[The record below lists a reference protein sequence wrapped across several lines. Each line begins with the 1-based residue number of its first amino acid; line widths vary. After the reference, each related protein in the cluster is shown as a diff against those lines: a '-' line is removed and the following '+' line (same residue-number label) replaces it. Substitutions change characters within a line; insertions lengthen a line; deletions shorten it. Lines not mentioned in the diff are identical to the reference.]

1 MADGPREDPRSSAGV
16 RVPDM
21 GAFAG
26 HVSRVLTSRTNYES
40 CVADSTLDS
49 TLYACAHIAS
59 SRAPRSLSSQ
69 AHRTRSPRDHSRDHP
84 TLTPARSLLVML
96 LVRPPRHSPSLC
108 PSLACALVHVR
119 THSAGLA
126 ARCSPSSALAVSLS
140 LPLGLSALVHPSNVP
155 PCPPLPPSAGSHS
168 HASPGPVARGLP
180 LSLSRSHACSG
191 LSAGFAAARPRRL
204 SPSLSLPLRLA
215 LSCTRSGLPAAPP
228 GLPARP
234 SAAAQSLLMRVGA
247 GAGRSSG
254 SGS

>member
-1 MADGPREDPRSSAGV
+1 MCTHCLFTCAEVPLIPSAS
-16 RVPDM
+16 
-21 GAFAG
+21 
-26 HVSRVLTSRTNYES
+26 HE
-40 CVADSTLDS
+40 
-49 TLYACAHIAS
+49 I
-59 SRAPRSLSSQ
+59 APRSLS
-69 AHRTRSPRDHSRDHP
+69 RSPHTHP
-84 TLTPARSLLVML
+84 GP
-96 LVRPPRHSPSLC
+96 
-108 PSLACALVHVR
+108 
-119 THSAGLA
+119 LA
-126 ARCSPSSALAVSLS
+126 ARHATRSSSSALAVSLSLSRLRSRACPHTLSRARCSLLALVGSRRLSLS